1 MATTSTPTAEQ
12 LLTKA
17 KVSLLLAGG
26 VDNWDWY
33 GDSLENY
40 EESADPYEDDANFL
54 NALEIGGVDNWE
66 WYGESLTGLREYEEY
81 LDGLDDIATAV
92 DFDTWK
98 ATILPGIEAEQTA
111 AANVAA
117 AEKAAAVIVAAA
129 QADLEKYRPKGDT
142 ELQVLARIVEL
153 FGEEDA
159 DRIFRL
165 AKDNG
170 LWHYNTWDNKDF
182 SKATSAIKKGVENPI
197 EVARAELFRITTK
210 NGKMDK
216 FLKSLV

>member
-40 EESADPYEDDANFL
+40 EESSDPYEDDANFL

-111 AANVAA
+111 AAEQAAAVMVAA
-117 AEKAAAVIVAAA
+117 AEAAVA
-129 QADLEKYRPKGDT
+129 QAELEKYRPKGDT
-142 ELQVLARIVEL
+142 ELKVLARIVEL

-170 LWHYNTWDNKDF
+170 LWHYKTWDKDF

>member
-33 GDSLENY
+33 GESLENY
-40 EESADPYEDDANFL
+40 EESSDPYEDDANFL

-111 AANVAA
+111 AAEQAAAVMVAA
-117 AEKAAAVIVAAA
+117 AEAAVA
-129 QADLEKYRPKGDT
+129 QAELEKYRPKGDT

-170 LWHYNTWDNKDF
+170 LWHYKTWDKDF

>member
-26 VDNWDWY
+26 VDNWEWY

-92 DFDTWK
+92 DFDMWK

-111 AANVAA
+111 AAEQAAAVMVAA
-117 AEKAAAVIVAAA
+117 AEAAVA
-129 QADLEKYRPKGDT
+129 QAELEKYRPKGDT
-142 ELQVLARIVEL
+142 ELKVLARIVEL

-170 LWHYNTWDNKDF
+170 LWHYKTWDKDF

>member
-33 GDSLENY
+33 GDALENY
-40 EESADPYEDDANFL
+40 TESEDPYEDDANFL
-54 NALEIGGVDNWE
+54 EALEIGGVDNWD
-66 WYGESLTGLREYEEY
+66 WYGESLTGLSEYEEY

-92 DFDTWK
+92 DFDMWK
-98 ATILPGIEAEQTA
+98 ATILPGVEAEQEA
-111 AANVAA
+111 AAQKAAAVMVAA
-117 AEKAAAVIVAAA
+117 AEAAVA
-129 QADLEKYRPKGDT
+129 QAELEKYRPKGDT
-142 ELQVLARIVEL
+142 EAQVLARIVEL

-170 LWHYNTWDNKDF
+170 LWHYNTWGKDF
-182 SKATSAIKKGVENPI
+182 SKAIFVIQKGVENPI